1 MYKSCFPLSGML
13 CSPNEKKQERR
24 KKEER
29 SSLPRFKSLIK
40 PRDIFMVVWFIVRAD
55 IRNKSKGQFW
65 LVLCHVLL
73 VQTVNRIPCVKPGN
87 LPRLA
92 KKKKKKKS
100 QAVRKIVYRPC
111 KARLSSRLL
120 QYRARS
126 SNDLFVWIYRMIIER
141 CNTAEFVGFSLQR
154 FKRLARTQSRRE
166 LCRYIIDH
174 WQFLWE

>member
-92 KKKKKKKS
+92 KKKKKRNHRPSEKS
-100 QAVRKIVYRPC
+100 CTVRVRQDC
-111 KARLSSRLL
+111 LL
-120 QYRARS
+120 VCCNIEHDRRT
-126 SNDLFVWIYRMIIER
+126 IYSYEFIE
-141 CNTAEFVGFSLQR
+141 
-154 FKRLARTQSRRE
+154 
-166 LCRYIIDH
+166 
-174 WQFLWE
+174 W